1 MTKKHQALVN
11 KLKRLAEQHAKI
23 AARMRADSNK
33 IAEKIGDLQEIHQT
47 KVVALGCELIRQ
59 EKEYTKAINAA
70 LSAGLPMGVALAI
83 GAPKSPAANIL
94 NN

>member
-1 MTKKHQALVN
+1 MTKKQQNLVN
-11 KLKRLAEQHAKI
+11 KLKRLAEQHARVDRKMLTDI
-23 AARMRADSNK
+23 NK
-33 IAEKIGDLQEIHQT
+33 IAEKIGDLQEVHEQKCASRARIQ
-47 KVVALGCELIRQ
+47 KVNQA
-59 EKEYTKAINAA
+59 EYSRAVNVA